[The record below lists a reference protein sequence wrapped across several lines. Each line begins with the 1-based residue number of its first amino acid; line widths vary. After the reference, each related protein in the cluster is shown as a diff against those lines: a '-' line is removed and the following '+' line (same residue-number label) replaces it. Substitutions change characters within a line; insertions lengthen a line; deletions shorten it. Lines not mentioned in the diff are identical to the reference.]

1 LTAEQPT
8 EEVVL
13 IHGISPEPDVSHA
26 GDVQLKAIRICLL
39 TALPFVAVFFVLNFM
54 QGLYLLAWVE
64 AVMALVLALTL
75 WWSHHDA
82 PVFWLGAITNL
93 YAATLFLLP
102 FFLGGISGIGY
113 VWSLGFPFFSGF
125 ITNARAGLTWSITYA
140 LAIIGFSAVAWQG
153 YLPLSLDWSLMP
165 YFGSVYAAFTILAYL
180 IVSSIEGGKGLLQE
194 AQGQLKQ
201 EAALL
206 AESEA
211 NHRVLLENSP
221 NPMGVHRDGKW
232 VYMNP
237 AAVELLAAGSA
248 EEILGTPVLDCIHPD
263 YHSMAIER
271 MQTQMKENIAMPAV
285 EEKLIRK
292 NGEIFIAEVQGS
304 PVIFDG
310 EPSFL
315 TSCRDMSESRKY
327 EEKNLLLQSQLEHS
341 QRLES
346 LGVLAGG
353 IVHDFNNLLAVIMGN
368 AELARREVK
377 ESSQATEHFDNIEE
391 TCDQAA
397 ELCKQM
403 LAYAGKS
410 PHTMDIL
417 ELNGLVRDMGS
428 LLKASL
434 DQNIDLKLR
443 LDEQPLSIEA
453 DKAQIQQVILNFII
467 NAAEAI
473 GSDTG
478 DIRIRTGV
486 MHADRVFL
494 DRQYNGADLPEGKY
508 VFVTIADSGC
518 GMTEQTVRKI
528 FDPFFT
534 KKETGTGLGLS
545 AVLGIIH
552 GHKGV
557 IEVISKT
564 GKGSKFRVLLP
575 RAYQAFRKKEV
586 LTSEMDGWQ
595 GDGTVLVVD
604 DDPAVRKVASLFLKH
619 FQFDVLQA
627 ADGLEGL
634 DIFCKHQ
641 KEIVAV
647 LLDITMPRLG
657 GVDAMKKMRE
667 ANPRIPVVMV
677 SGYSEVEIES
687 LAEESQ
693 PDMFITKP
701 FRAKDLKKALYKVL
715 EKP

>member
-1 LTAEQPT
+1 M
-8 EEVVL
+8 
-13 IHGISPEPDVSHA
+13 
-26 GDVQLKAIRICLL
+26 
-39 TALPFVAVFFVLNFM
+39 TALPFVAVFLVLNFT
-54 QGLYLLAWVE
+54 QGFYLLAWVE
-64 AVMALVLALTL
+64 AAMTLVLALTL
-75 WWSHHDA
+75 WWSHREA
-82 PVFWLGAITNL
+82 PVFWLAAVTNL
-93 YAATLFLLP
+93 YAAILFLLL
-102 FFLGGISGIGY
+102 FVLGGVSGIGY
-113 VWSLGFPFFSGF
+113 VWSLGFPFFSSF
-125 ITNARAGLTWSITYA
+125 ITSARLGLIWSITYA
-140 LAIIGFSAVAWQG
+140 LAIIGLVVVAWQG
-153 YLPLSLDWSLMP
+153 YLPLSMDWSIMP
-165 YFGSVYAAFTILAYL
+165 YFGSVYAAFTALAYL
-180 IVSSIEGGKGLLQE
+180 IVSSIEEGRGLLQQ
-194 AQGQLKQ
+194 AQEQLKQ
-201 EAALL
+201 EAVLL

-221 NPMGVHRDGKW
+221 NPMGVHRDGRW

-237 AAVELLAAGSA
+237 AAVALFAAESA
-248 EEILGTPVLDCIHPD
+248 EEILGTPILDCIHPD
-263 YHSMAIER
+263 YHSMVIER
-271 MQTQMKENIAMPAV
+271 IQTQMEEGIAVPAV
-285 EEKLIRK
+285 EEKLLRR
-292 NGEIFIAEVQGS
+292 NGKIFIAEVQGS
-304 PVIFDG
+304 PVTFDG
-310 EPSFL
+310 EPSL
-315 TSCRDMSESRKY
+315 LMSCHDISESRKY

-353 IVHDFNNLLAVIMGN
+353 IAHDFNNLLAAILGN
-368 AELARREVK
+368 AELARKEVK
-377 ESSQATEHFDNIEE
+377 ESSQATKHFDNIEE

-397 ELCKQM
+397 ELCRQM

-410 PHTMDIL
+410 PHSTDIL

-434 DQNIDLKLR
+434 DQNIDLQLR

-473 GSDTG
+473 GSDIG
-478 DIRIRTGV
+478 DIRIRTGI
-486 MHADRVFL
+486 MSADRAFL
-494 DRQYNGADLPEGKY
+494 DKQYNGADLPEGKY
-508 VFVTIADSGC
+508 VFITIADSGC
-518 GMTEQTVRKI
+518 GMTDQTVRKI

-534 KKETGTGLGLS
+534 RKETGTGLGLS
-545 AVLGIIH
+545 AVLGIVH

-575 RAYQAFRKKEV
+575 RAYQASRKKEV
-586 LTSEMDGWQ
+586 ITSEMDGWQ

-604 DDPAVRKVASLFLKH
+604 DDPSVRKVASLFLRH
-619 FQFDVLQA
+619 FQFDVLEA

-647 LLDITMPRLG
+647 FLDITMPRLG

-667 ANPRIPVVMV
+667 ANPHIPVVMV

-687 LAEESQ
+687 LAEENQ
-693 PDMFITKP
+693 PDMFVTKP
-701 FRAKDLKKALYKVL
+701 FRAKDLKKALYRVL
-715 EKP
+715 KKP

>member
-1 LTAEQPT
+1 MAAEQPT
-8 EEVVL
+8 EETVL
-13 IHGISPEPDVSHA
+13 IHGISPEPGVSHA
-26 GDVQLKAIRICLL
+26 GDVQLKTIRICLL
-39 TALPFVAVFFVLNFM
+39 TALPFVALFFVLNFT
-54 QGLYLLAWVE
+54 QGFYALAWVE
-64 AVMALVLALTL
+64 AAMVPVLALTL
-75 WWSHHDA
+75 WWSHHEA
-82 PVFWLGAITNL
+82 PVFWLGAVTNL
-93 YAATLFLLP
+93 YAATLFLLL
-102 FFLGGISGIGY
+102 FVLGGISGIGY

-125 ITNARAGLTWSITYA
+125 ITSARLGLIWSIAYA
-140 LAIIGFSAVAWQG
+140 LAIIGFVAVAWQG
-153 YLPLSLDWSLMP
+153 YLPLSMDWSIMP
-165 YFGSVYAAFTILAYL
+165 YFGSVYAAFTALAYL
-180 IVSSIEGGKGLLQE
+180 IISSIEEGRGLLQE

-237 AAVELLAAGSA
+237 AAVELFGFESA
-248 EEILGTPVLDCIHPD
+248 EEILGTPVLDYIHPD

-271 MQTQMKENIAMPAV
+271 MQTQMKENTAVPVV
-285 EEKLIRK
+285 EEKLLRR
-292 NGEIFIAEVQGS
+292 NGKIFVAEVQGS

-315 TSCRDMSESRKY
+315 TSCRDVSESRKH

-353 IVHDFNNLLAVIMGN
+353 IAHDFNNLLAAIMGN
-368 AELARREVK
+368 AELARKEVK
-377 ESSQATEHFDNIEE
+377 EPSRATKHFDNIEE
-391 TCDQAA
+391 TCDQAG

-410 PHTMDIL
+410 LHTMDIL
-417 ELNGLVRDMGS
+417 EVNGLVRDMGG
-428 LLKASL
+428 LIKASL
-434 DQNIDLKLR
+434 DQNIDLQLR

-473 GSDTG
+473 GSDIG
-478 DIRIRTGV
+478 DIRIRTG
-486 MHADRVFL
+486 MMDADRTFL
-494 DRQYNGADLPEGKY
+494 DKQYNGADLPEGKY

-518 GMTEQTVRKI
+518 GMTDQTIRKI

-534 KKETGTGLGLS
+534 RKETGTGLGLS
-545 AVLGIIH
+545 VVLGIVQ

-557 IEVISKT
+557 IEVISKI

-575 RAYQAFRKKEV
+575 RAYQAFGKKEV
-586 LTSEMDGWQ
+586 LTSEIDGWQ

-657 GVDAMKKMRE
+657 GVDTMKKMRE

-687 LAEESQ
+687 LAEENQ
-693 PDMFITKP
+693 PDMFVTKP
-701 FRAKDLKKALYKVL
+701 FRAKNLKKALYKVL
-715 EKP
+715 KKP

>member
-1 LTAEQPT
+1 LTAEQPA
-8 EEVVL
+8 EETVL
-13 IHGISPEPDVSHA
+13 THGISSEPDVSHG
-26 GDVQLKAIRICLL
+26 GDLQLKAIRICLL
-39 TALPFVAVFFVLNFM
+39 TALPFVAVFFVLNFI
-54 QGLYLLAWVE
+54 QGFYLLAWVE
-64 AVMALVLALTL
+64 AAMALVLALTW
-75 WWSHHDA
+75 WWSHRDA
-82 PVFWLGAITNL
+82 PVFWLGAVTNL
-93 YAATLFLLP
+93 YAATLFLLL

-113 VWSLGFPFFSGF
+113 VWSLGFPFFSSF
-125 ITNARAGLTWSITYA
+125 ISGARAGLIWSITYA
-140 LAIIGFSAVAWQG
+140 LAIIGFAAVAWGG
-153 YLPLSLDWSLMP
+153 YLPLSPDWSIMP

-180 IVSSIEGGKGLLQE
+180 IVSSIEEGKGLLQE
-194 AQGQLKQ
+194 AQRQLKQ
-201 EAALL
+201 EAVLL

-221 NPMGVHRDGKW
+221 NPVGVHRDGKW

-237 AAVELLAAGSA
+237 AAIKLFASESSG
-248 EEILGTPVLDCIHPD
+248 EILGTPVLDYIHPD

-271 MQTQMKENIAMPAV
+271 MQTQMKEGIAVPVV
-285 EEKLIRK
+285 EEKLLRR
-292 NGEIFIAEVQGS
+292 NGETFIAEVQGS
-304 PVIFDG
+304 PVTFDG

-315 TSCRDMSESRKY
+315 ISCRDVSESRKY
-327 EEKNLLLQSQLEHS
+327 EEKNLLLQGQLEHS

-353 IVHDFNNLLAVIMGN
+353 IAHDFNNLLAAIMGN
-368 AELARREVK
+368 SELARREVK
-377 ESSQATEHFDNIEE
+377 EPSRASEHFDNIEE
-391 TCDQAA
+391 ACNQAA
-397 ELCKQM
+397 GLCKQM

-428 LLKASL
+428 LLRASL
-434 DQNIDLKLR
+434 DQNIKLQLR
-443 LDEQPLSIEA
+443 LDEQSLSIEA

-473 GSDTG
+473 GSDAG
-478 DIRIRTGV
+478 DIRIRTGI
-486 MHADRVFL
+486 MNAGRAFL
-494 DRQYNGADLPEGKY
+494 DRQYNGTDLPEGKY

-518 GMTEQTVRKI
+518 GMTKQTVRKI

-534 KKETGTGLGLS
+534 RKESGTGLGLS

-557 IEVISKT
+557 IEVISKA
-564 GKGSKFRVLLP
+564 GKGSKFRILLP
-575 RAYQAFRKKEV
+575 RAYQTFRKKV
-586 LTSEMDGWQ
+586 ILTSEMDGWQ

-619 FQFDVLQA
+619 FHFDVLQA

-667 ANPRIPVVMV
+667 ANPRIPVILV

-693 PDMFITKP
+693 PDMFVAKP
-701 FRAKDLKKALYKVL
+701 FRAKDLKKALYRVL